1 MVKRA
6 ESQVH
11 DSIGLFKLLG
21 EAVSA
26 REEPPLYGLA
36 GRLALLALR
45 ALHRL
50 TQLGA
55 SAPGQTRAPP
65 PPHPWADKDT

>member
-26 REEPPLYGLA
+26 GEEPPLYALA
-36 GRLALLALR
+36 GRLALS

-65 PPHPWADKDT
+65 PPHPCADKDT